1 MGFREF
7 EAGGGAMLP
16 GIGRPDARA
25 GLHWSK
31 AATWAGRPPGGNDIV
46 HVPAGR
52 SLLIDQDVDVA
63 AILLHGSATVADRDV
78 TIRTAGIMVAHG
90 GLLRVGE
97 ADHPFQHRLTITLCQ
112 SAKVA
117 ALVGVG
123 GKFLIAARG
132 GAVEMNGTKR
142 VSWSILADTVFPG
155 GVVLKLT
162 EPVDWRVGERLV
174 IASGGSD
181 LPLVEERSVAAI
193 SGDQLRVT
201 LDQPLK
207 HRHLGRSAPVMGA
220 LPGTYGKVALL
231 SRDIVIEG
239 DSASD
244 QSSEGAYCLISQQ
257 VEEAA
262 TGAPQP
268 SVARFS
274 GVEFRRMGQFNRPG
288 RFPLHWS
295 ANGAS
300 EQSALVNCVVHQ
312 SYQRGVVVSGS
323 PGVRLQGNVVYR
335 PLGHGFIVD
344 QADEGAALV
353 TTNLVIRPRVV
364 RYADPAMRAMC
375 EHRPRAVWFALA
387 TRPRTVGL
395 GVTR

>member
-1 MGFREF
+1 MGFRDF

-16 GIGRPDARA
+16 GAGRA
-25 GLHWSK
+25 GAHAPLRWSD
-31 AATWAGRPPGGNDIV
+31 AAAWAGKPPGRTDVV

-63 AILLHGSATVADRDV
+63 ALLVHGSVTVAPRDLS
-78 TIRTAGIMVAHG
+78 ICTAGILVAHG
-90 GLLRVGE
+90 GCLRVGE
-97 ADHPFQHRLTITLCQ
+97 QDRPFQHRLTVTLSE

-123 GKFLIAARG
+123 GRFLIAAQG
-132 GAVEMNGTKR
+132 GTIELNGPR
-142 VSWSILADTVFPG
+142 RASWSILADTVFPG
-155 GVVLKLT
+155 GVILTLT

-181 LPLVEERSVAAI
+181 LPLVEERVVAAVA
-193 SGDQLRVT
+193 SDRMRVS
-201 LDQPLK
+201 LERPLK
-207 HRHLGRSAPVMGA
+207 HRHLGRNAPVMGA
-220 LPGTYGKVALL
+220 LPGTFGKVALL

-239 DSASD
+239 DEASE
-244 QSSEGAYCLISQQ
+244 QSSLGAYCLITPQ
-257 VEEAA
+257 VEETAA
-262 TGAPQP
+262 AAPVP
-268 SVARFS
+268 STARFI

-288 RFPLHWS
+288 RFPLHWNG
-295 ANGAS
+295 NGAS
-300 EQSALVNCVVHQ
+300 DQSAVVNCVVHQ
-312 SYQRGVVVSGS
+312 SYQRGVVVAGS
-323 PGVRLQGNVVYR
+323 AGVRVQGNVVYR

-344 QADEGAALV
+344 HADEGAALV

-375 EHRPRAVWFALA
+375 EHRPRAVWFAMA

-395 GVTR
+395 GLAR